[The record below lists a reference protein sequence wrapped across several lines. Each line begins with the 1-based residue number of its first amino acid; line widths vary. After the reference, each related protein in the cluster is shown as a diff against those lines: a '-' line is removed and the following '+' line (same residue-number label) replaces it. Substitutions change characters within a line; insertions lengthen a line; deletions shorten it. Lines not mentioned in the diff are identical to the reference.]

1 MREASDGLDADPRL
15 AVARLYE
22 SHRAMLVRLATFL
35 CSDSD
40 AAEEIVQDAF
50 AGLQQNWHRLQT
62 DDAALGYLRASV
74 VNGTRNLFRRHA
86 VARRHLRV
94 AEPEATAETDYALL
108 LAEEQREV
116 ILALRDLPRRQREVL
131 VLRYWSE
138 LGEAEIA
145 AAMGISRGTVKSTA
159 SRALSAVERRLKEH
173 R

>member
-50 AGLQQNWHRLQT
+50 AGLQQNWHRL
-62 DDAALGYLRASV
+62 V